1 MAVSVCETGCSGIDG
16 AFATIRRRLGG
27 KPWGMDP
34 ILDIPRNRKPSSH
47 WRLCLLMGLTILLIL
62 LLSTRFEE
70 VGLLLAALAVA

>member
-1 MAVSVCETGCSGIDG
+1 
-16 AFATIRRRLGG
+16 
-27 KPWGMDP
+27 MDP

-47 WRLCLLMGLTILLIL
+47 CRLCLLMGLTILLIL